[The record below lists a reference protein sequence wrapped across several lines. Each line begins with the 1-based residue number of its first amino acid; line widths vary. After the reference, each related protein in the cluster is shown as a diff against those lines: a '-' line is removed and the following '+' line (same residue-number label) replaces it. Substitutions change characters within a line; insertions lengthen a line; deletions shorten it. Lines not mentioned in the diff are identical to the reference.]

1 MTLLKSSSR
10 TGSRRSK
17 AARGCC
23 LLLFLLAAGAAAAD
37 AQSLGL
43 GVTSGAE
50 GIRVSLAFHWN
61 KENDLVTSL
70 RDGMES
76 RIVFTLR
83 VWEKR
88 SGFLP
93 LFRDRVILET
103 TVARSAFWD
112 FLDKTF
118 VVESDDG
125 ARAVFQNGPD
135 LLRGFF
141 TLTDYPLL
149 HAPSRPGQL
158 RYVTAR
164 ARLEPVRLMPPLTIV
179 TLAGAAASYTTAWER
194 QEAQ

>member
-1 MTLLKSSSR
+1 MPHLQQGIDLGFSDEPILALL
-10 TGSRRSK
+10 
-17 AARGCC
+17 
-23 LLLFLLAAGAAAAD
+23 LLAAGGASAA
-37 AQSLGL
+37 AQSLSL
-43 GVTSGAE
+43 GVVSSRAD
-50 GIRVSLAFHWN
+50 GIRASLAFHWN

-70 RDGMES
+70 RDGMEA

-83 VWEKR
+83 VYQKR

-93 LFRDRVILET
+93 FPRDRVLVET

-112 FLDKTF
+112 FLDRTF

-125 ARAVFQNGPD
+125 TRRVFPSAPE

-141 TLTDYPLL
+141 TLSDYPLL
-149 HAPSRPGQL
+149 RTPPVPGEL

-194 QEAQ
+194 QEAR